1 MRATQRL
8 LSAVLQL
15 LAACRHIECASPG
28 HGVCGAE
35 LELASALPPPLSRSH
50 CYVRVRHT
58 HGPATQAV

>member
-1 MRATQRL
+1 MCATQRL

-15 LAACRHIECASPG
+15 LAACRHIECALPG

-35 LELASALPPPLSRSH
+35 LELASAPPPSRSH